1 MKKVLLLA
9 AALLMLQVD
18 TASAW
23 GRTGHDAIAYIAECH
38 LTPRARRVIERYLG
52 HSIVYDASWMDDWR
66 SEPQYAW
73 GRTIHSASVD
83 DQFEYMPDKRGDVVS
98 GLERSIET
106 LADYR
111 TQDDSTVVACLRC
124 IIHFMGDL
132 HCPGHVRYGGGK
144 LKSYPVYFN
153 GRKYNYHTVW
163 DDVILESCHRWSYLE
178 YGHQLDAARGVR
190 FAPSAAARCATGS
203 ARMPSQAVTS
213 TSRRPPG
220 RSSPRGRSNRSST
233 ATTRWPSSSCSGP
246 ATGWPTCSTSSSG
259 SPGGKAT
266 DREAISSGTNGPG
279 ANGPGTNGPGNNG
292 PETTNRGTTGR
303 ETTNRDVHQTANRPL
318 LCRSGRFV
326 CCSGSSSGRRVRGGC
341 GYGRSRAGAR
351 RRMRGPG
358 GCRVPDKTTGET
370 AGKMPRKMPH
380 KVSHGVSRR
389 S

>member
-178 YGHQLDAARGVR
+178 YGHQLDRCTRREIRAICRGTVRDWFRENALASRHIYEQAAPGQEFTTREVKSFLNRNHPLAEQQLQRAGYRLAPEGRQRTGRPSARG
-190 FAPSAAARCATGS
+190 P
-203 ARMPSQAVTS
+203 MD
-213 TSRRPPG
+213 PG
-220 RSSPRGRSNRSST
+220 P
-233 ATTRWPSSSCSGP
+233 
-246 ATGWPTCSTSSSG
+246 
-259 SPGGKAT
+259 T
-266 DREAISSGTNGPG
+266 DREPTD
-279 ANGPGTNGPGNNG
+279 
-292 PETTNRGTTGR
+292 RGTTNR

-358 GCRVPDKTTGET
+358 GCRMPDKTTGET
-370 AGKMPRKMPH
+370 AGKTAGKMPRKMPH
-380 KVSHGVSRR
+380 RVSHGVSRR

>member
-124 IIHFMGDL
+124 IIPFMGDL

-178 YGHQLDAARGVR
+178 YGHQLDRCTRREIRAICRGTVRDWFRENALASRHIYEQAA
-190 FAPSAAARCATGS
+190 
-203 ARMPSQAVTS
+203 
-213 TSRRPPG
+213 PG
-220 RSSPRGRSNRSST
+220 QEF
-233 ATTRWPSSSCSGP
+233 TTREVKSFL
-246 ATGWPTCSTSSSG
+246 
-259 SPGGKAT
+259 
-266 DREAISSGTNGPG
+266 
-279 ANGPGTNGPGNNG
+279 
-292 PETTNRGTTGR
+292 NR
-303 ETTNRDVHQTANRPL
+303 NHPL
-318 LCRSGRFV
+318 AEQQLQ
-326 CCSGSSSGRRVRGGC
+326 
-341 GYGRSRAGAR
+341 RAGYRLAHVLNELF
-351 RRMRGPG
+351 G
-358 GCRVPDKTTGET
+358 
-370 AGKMPRKMPH
+370 
-380 KVSHGVSRR
+380 
-389 S
+389 

>member
-178 YGHQLDAARGVR
+178 YGHQLDRCTRREIRAICRGTVRDWFRENALASRHIYEQAA
-190 FAPSAAARCATGS
+190 
-203 ARMPSQAVTS
+203 
-213 TSRRPPG
+213 PG
-220 RSSPRGRSNRSST
+220 QEFTTRRSNRSST

-279 ANGPGTNGPGNNG
+279 NQRTGEQQTGKQQTGMSIKQ
-292 PETTNRGTTGR
+292 RTGR
-303 ETTNRDVHQTANRPL
+303 SCE
-318 LCRSGRFV
+318 SGRFV
-326 CCSGSSSGRRVRGGC
+326 CCSGSSVGRRVRGGC

-380 KVSHGVSRR
+380 RVSHGVSRR

>member
-266 DREAISSGTNGPG
+266 DRE
-279 ANGPGTNGPGNNG
+279 
-292 PETTNRGTTGR
+292 TTGR
-303 ETTNRDVHQTANRPL
+303 KQQTGEQRTGEQQTGMSIKQRTGRSH
-318 LCRSGRFV
+318 RSGRFV
-326 CCSGSSSGRRVRGGC
+326 CCSGSSVGRRMRMQGEVRGTGRTSGRRRADVRALAAAPPHQSPPRQGIGSEMV
-341 GYGRSRAGAR
+341 RASR
-351 RRMRGPG
+351 
-358 GCRVPDKTTGET
+358 
-370 AGKMPRKMPH
+370 
-380 KVSHGVSRR
+380 
-389 S
+389 